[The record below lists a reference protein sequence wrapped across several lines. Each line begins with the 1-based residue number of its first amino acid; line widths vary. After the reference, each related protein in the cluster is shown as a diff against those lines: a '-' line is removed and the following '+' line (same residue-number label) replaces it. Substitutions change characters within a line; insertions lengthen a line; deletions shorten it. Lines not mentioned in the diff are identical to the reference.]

1 MCGIHQFKA
10 ATLPQP
16 QINVMSYTPGETHT
30 TSKNETHRTT
40 HMSSI
45 SHCMRDMFWSQWV
58 SLHLKL
64 WRYSHCD
71 EAPVTDARPSLGTD
85 SHRLSYSRSEDPL
98 CRSAAI
104 FGLLARCGSSARAG
118 RGGGSLER
126 RAGALGP
133 SLRGRPAQGHP
144 GPPPSNAG
152 ETEALAGSGFTA
164 SRGF

>member
-1 MCGIHQFKA
+1 MCGIHQFEA

-30 TSKNETHRTT
+30 TSKNEAHRTT
-40 HMSSI
+40 HMSSV
-45 SHCMRDMFWSQWV
+45 SYCMRDMYWSQWV
-58 SLHLKL
+58 SLYLKL

-71 EAPVTDARPSLGTD
+71 EAPATDARPSLGTD
-85 SHRLSYSRSEDPL
+85 SHRRSYRHSEDPL

-104 FGLLARCGSSARAG
+104 FGLLARCGSSTQAG
-118 RGGGSLER
+118 REGGVWKG
-126 RAGALGP
+126 GALGP

-144 GPPPSNAG
+144 GPSPSNAG

-164 SRGF
+164 SRSF